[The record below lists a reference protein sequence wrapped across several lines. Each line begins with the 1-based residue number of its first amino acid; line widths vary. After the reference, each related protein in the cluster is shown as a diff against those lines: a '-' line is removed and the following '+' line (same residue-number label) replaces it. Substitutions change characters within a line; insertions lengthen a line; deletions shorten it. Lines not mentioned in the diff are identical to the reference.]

1 MHKFKFVFALTVGL
15 CLLAGLSTPSLLAEC
30 IGSDPAF
37 IQDSKPIEDMSSV
50 KASRKVFLDMFISD
64 FREARSD
71 STDASDGGKED
82 GLRQVET
89 VRSGVVSEKV
99 TTSVPTP
106 RTSADNKLRLDT
118 AGARLAPADK
128 ATTTRPPGENEK
140 PQPKL

>member
-64 FREARSD
+64 FREARAD
-71 STDASDGGKED
+71 STDASDGGRE
-82 GLRQVET
+82 EAPHPAEA
-89 VRSGVVSEKV
+89 VRSGVVSEKA
-99 TTSVPTP
+99 TANAPTQQA
-106 RTSADNKLRLDT
+106 SADNALRLDT

-128 ATTTRPPGENEK
+128 TMTSRPPVESEK
-140 PQPKL
+140 PQPTK